1 MMPAEQFDR
10 LVARS
15 RQPKSLVQFFR
26 QSPLVRLEL
35 DFERD
40 KDRGPSALVMTPV
53 CGSPLLLP
61 CPAELASC
69 GTGAMRSPS
78 MPSLESPNVTFVT
91 AVRVVSK
98 SIIRNVESERNE
110 RFSLRIAGHHQSLLR
125 LGGQR
130 RWGTKG
136 FGQFRPIQNIEM
148 ARHLHVMHYPAVY
161 VFFPK
166 TKRITRSGMDVV
178 SPRW

>member
-1 MMPAEQFDR
+1 MMLVEQFGR

-40 KDRGPSALVMTPV
+40 KDRGPSALVMTPGV
-53 CGSPLLLP
+53 RQPTVAAMSGGAGFLQHR
-61 CPAELASC
+61 
-69 GTGAMRSPS
+69 AMRSPS

-98 SIIRNVESERNE
+98 SIIRNVGSERNE

-125 LGGQR
+125 LGWR
-130 RWGTKG
+130 RWGTNG
-136 FGQFRPIQNIEM
+136 FGQFRPIHNIEIP
-148 ARHLHVMHYPAVY
+148 RHPPLIPYSAL
-161 VFFPK
+161 F
-166 TKRITRSGMDVV
+166 
-178 SPRW
+178 

>member
-15 RQPKSLVQFFR
+15 RQRKSLVHFFR

-40 KDRGPSALVMTPV
+40 KDRGPSALVMPPV

-69 GTGAMRSPS
+69 STGAMRSPDV
-78 MPSLESPNVTFVT
+78 PSLESPNVTFVA
-91 AVRVVSK
+91 AVRVMTN
-98 SIIRNVESERNE
+98 SILRRVGAERK
-110 RFSLRIAGHHQSLLR
+110 LI
-125 LGGQR
+125 
-130 RWGTKG
+130 
-136 FGQFRPIQNIEM
+136 
-148 ARHLHVMHYPAVY
+148 
-161 VFFPK
+161 
-166 TKRITRSGMDVV
+166 
-178 SPRW
+178 